1 MSKAHCGCEEQMVQ
15 ILDVGLVYC
24 KVPLICSP
32 SLGRGKG
39 VYALHSYF
47 IELNFMMEPP
57 FECPDDEI
65 GDPAFVK
72 ATRTIGGRDDVEEY
86 MACGLFPLSASFG
99 FGEVADGEMPVSKL
113 STPMPDFWVARLL
126 EETNDGF

>member
-1 MSKAHCGCEEQMVQ
+1 
-15 ILDVGLVYC
+15 
-24 KVPLICSP
+24 
-32 SLGRGKG
+32 
-39 VYALHSYF
+39 
-47 IELNFMMEPP
+47 MMEPP

-86 MACGLFPLSASFG
+86 MACGLFPLLASFG